1 MAEFIDE
8 GQEEALQSD
17 EVVQEL
23 EQAQEIVPENN
34 YESPE
39 DDEVPEKYKG
49 KSLKDIAR
57 MHQEA
62 EKLIGRQGSEVG
74 ELRKIVDDFIKA
86 QVLSKQQPQE
96 PVEEV
101 DFFADPEKAVSKA
114 IENHPKIKQAEQAAL
129 QMRVVET
136 VSMLKQKHPDFMEI
150 AGDASFQEWVKSS
163 KVRVQLFAAAN
174 NYDFDAAD
182 ELLSVWKERK
192 QVADATVKAEKQD
205 RERVLKS
212 ATATTAKGS
221 DEAPSKKIYR
231 RADIIKLMQTDPD
244 RYDALQPEIMSAYR
258 EGRVR

>member
-1 MAEFIDE
+1 MAEFIDDSVDNSLQE
-8 GQEEALQSD
+8 GEEHQEI
-17 EVVQEL
+17 
-23 EQAQEIVPENN
+23 EQAEELRPEPVQQT
-34 YESPE
+34 EEE
-39 DDEVPEKYKG
+39 DLPEKYKG
-49 KSLKDIAR
+49 KDLKEIAR

-86 QVLSKQQPQE
+86 QASNSQQPQE

-129 QMRVVET
+129 QMRIAET
-136 VSMLKQKHPDFMEI
+136 VNMLKQKHPDFMQVAESP
-150 AGDASFQEWVKSS
+150 SFQEWVTAS

-182 ELLSVWKERK
+182 ELLTVWKERK
-192 QVADATVKAEKQD
+192 QVADATIKAEKQD
-205 RERVLKS
+205 RERLIKS
-212 ATATTAKGS
+212 ATATAAKGS
-221 DEAPSKKIYR
+221 EEAPSKKIYR
-231 RADIIKLMQTDPD
+231 RADIIKLMQNDPD
-244 RYDALQPEIMSAYR
+244 RYDLMQPEIMAAYR